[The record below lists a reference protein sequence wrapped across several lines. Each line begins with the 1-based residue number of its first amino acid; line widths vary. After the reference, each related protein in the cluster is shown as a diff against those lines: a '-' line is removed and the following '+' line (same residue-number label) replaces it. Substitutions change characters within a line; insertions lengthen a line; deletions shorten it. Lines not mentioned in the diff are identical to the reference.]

1 MYENI
6 HIHERIDQVLT
17 ILNNIPLRGF
27 EQISGV
33 SDAMKLLAS
42 LDQDILKAEEKEKE
56 KPTDEKEVTE

>member
-17 ILNNIPLRGF
+17 VLNSIPLRGF
-27 EQISGV
+27 DQINGV
-33 SDAMKLLAS
+33 SEAMKSLAA
-42 LDQDILKAEEKEKE
+42 LDRDIRQAEE

>member
-17 ILNNIPLRGF
+17 ILNSIPLRGF
-27 EQISGV
+27 DQINGV
-33 SDAMKLLAS
+33 SEAMKSLAA
-42 LDQDILKAEEKEKE
+42 LDRDIRQAEE

>member
-1 MYENI
+1 MNEL

-27 EQISGV
+27 DQINGV
-33 SDAMKLLAS
+33 AEAMKGLAA
-42 LDQDILKAEEKEKE
+42 LDRDIRQAEE